1 MHALQSKH
9 TKLNSDEAER
19 VLAQFNIALAQ
30 LPKISKK
37 DPALP
42 EGCNTGDI
50 VKIERKCDFAEVY
63 FRVVI

>member
-1 MHALQSKH
+1 MHVLQSKH
-9 TKLNSDEAER
+9 TKLDSNEIDK
-19 VLAQFNIALAQ
+19 VLKEYNIALSQ

-42 EGCNTGDI
+42 EGCENGDVVRI
-50 VKIERKCDFAEVY
+50 SRADEEY